1 MVALFAKFWD
11 KGAPPKASDLSTYWH
26 PAQFS
31 KLFDTAT
38 GKTNVAMLIT
48 SPEPLYNMDNP
59 AREDIDTLAREIE
72 RYVRT
77 KWAEDEAG
85 KAARMFADM
94 PVSNFVVILE
104 HAALGAYATRTQRVQ
119 AIYAFDGNKI
129 GDLQPAGHRFD
140 DDSVEQ
146 CVTI

>member
-1 MVALFAKFWD
+1 MIAWISKFLD
-11 KGAPPKASDLSTYWH
+11 NGAEPKPSHLSAFWH

-31 KLFDTAT
+31 KVYDSAT
-38 GKTNVAMLIT
+38 GQTNVAMLIT
-48 SPEPLYNMDNP
+48 SPEPLYEMGQPDP
-59 AREDIDTLAREIE
+59 AKIDRLAREIE

-77 KWAEDEAG
+77 KWATAEVQ
-85 KAARMFADM
+85 KASRMFANM

-119 AIYAFDGNKI
+119 ALYSFDGTHI
-129 GDLQPAGHRFD
+129 GELESAQRKFD
-140 DDSVEQ
+140 DSIEQ